1 MSDAGPPES
10 LPRLSQKPF
19 HNDLDTDTS
28 VDEARRKAI
37 RDNARRV
44 LRESGVADTLR
55 RLNSNA
61 LQGRGSFEE
70 YDSGVIFRWGHG
82 YTRRHI
88 WVHIEGNELRF
99 RLVPHLRCSRPVP
112 ACDGEY
118 HIFTPETWSIPGA
131 VLAEVDRNYRKPV
144 AEASED

>member
-1 MSDAGPPES
+1 M
-10 LPRLSQKPF
+10 
-19 HNDLDTDTS
+19 
-28 VDEARRKAI
+28 DEEQRKAI

-44 LRESGVADTLR
+44 LRESGVADILR

-61 LQGRGSFEE
+61 LQGRGAFEE

-88 WVHIEGNELRF
+88 WIHVEGDELRF
-99 RLVPHLRCSRPVP
+99 RLAPHLRCSRPVP
-112 ACDGEY
+112 RCDGEY
-118 HIFTPETWSIPGA
+118 HVFTEETWSIPGA
-131 VLAEVDRNYRKPV
+131 VLSEVDRNYRKPV

>member
-1 MSDAGPPES
+1 
-10 LPRLSQKPF
+10 
-19 HNDLDTDTS
+19 
-28 VDEARRKAI
+28 VDEERRKAI

-44 LRESGVADTLR
+44 LRESGVADILR
-55 RLNSNA
+55 TLNSNA

-70 YDSGVIFRWGHG
+70 YDSGVVFRWGHG

-88 WVHIEGNELRF
+88 WIHVEGDQLRF
-99 RLVPHLRCSRPVP
+99 RLAPHLRCTRPGP

-118 HIFTPETWSIPGA
+118 HSFTAETWSIPGA